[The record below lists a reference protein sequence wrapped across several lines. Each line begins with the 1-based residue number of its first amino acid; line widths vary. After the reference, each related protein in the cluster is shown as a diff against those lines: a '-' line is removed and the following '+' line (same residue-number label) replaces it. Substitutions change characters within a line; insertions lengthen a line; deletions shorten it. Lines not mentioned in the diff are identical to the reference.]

1 MVICLIIENSKKVI
15 EKIKSLKKESTD
27 MSFTCISEN
36 QKAAL
41 NAILK
46 SNFNRIFYNR
56 DATKINGSNFLFEI
70 KSSYKSTLKFMAA
83 SSKKENAC
91 KAYKKNKGRFFF
103 IL

>member
-27 MSFTCISEN
+27 MSFTCVFEN
-36 QKAAL
+36 QKATL
-41 NAILK
+41 NVILK

-56 DATKINGSNFLFEI
+56 DATKINSSNFLFEI
-70 KSSYKSTLKFMAA
+70 KSSYKYTLKFIAA

-91 KAYKKNKGRFFF
+91 KAYK
-103 IL
+103 

>member
-15 EKIKSLKKESTD
+15 EKIKSLKKEPTD

-41 NAILK
+41 NVILK

-70 KSSYKSTLKFMAA
+70 KSSCKSTLKFIAV
-83 SSKKENAC
+83 SSKKENAF
-91 KAYKKNKGRFFF
+91 KAYKKN
-103 IL
+103 